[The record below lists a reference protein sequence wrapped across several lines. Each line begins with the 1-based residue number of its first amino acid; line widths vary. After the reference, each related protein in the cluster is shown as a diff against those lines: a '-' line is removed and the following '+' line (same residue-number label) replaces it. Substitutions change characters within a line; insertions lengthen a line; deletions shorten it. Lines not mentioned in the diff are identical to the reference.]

1 MSKKDCTIR
10 HCYKLI
16 KQPRFKIWRR
26 VMTSGNGITNTEIE
40 KSFIN
45 ETNDDLKINFIGVS
59 SSDSITKY
67 IKS

>member
-1 MSKKDCTIR
+1 
-10 HCYKLI
+10 
-16 KQPRFKIWRR
+16 
-26 VMTSGNGITNTEIE
+26 MTSGNGITNTEIE